1 MDENKKKKKKIQP
14 IMIKRNDDD
23 ELESHPLLEKAIQS
37 SSYKLNNRVQN
48 LMDSHKWLGNYFAD
62 NKA

>member
-1 MDENKKKKKKIQP
+1 
-14 IMIKRNDDD
+14 MIKRNDDD
-23 ELESHPLLEKAIQS
+23 ELETHPLLEKAIQS